1 MAAKYP
7 TSLLSDYGKM
17 PNKPMN
23 MPKIREEYKRA
34 PKTFDDLSDGSLTSA
49 SHFLETFKDGLSNE
63 TGECSNDTNNRLEM
77 NSRTSEGDASS
88 ASLAYSNLNA
98 QNSLSQNQSLGSANS
113 LFADSTSST
122 RNIVMQITDS
132 DINDVKRE
140 RLLNL
145 DQDSLSSLDR
155 DIPLMAPH
163 YDESDSE
170 NFTNNGDKQR
180 TSKAHY
186 FPGDLT

>member
-63 TGECSNDTNNRLEM
+63 TGECSNNTNNRHINGNTIN
-77 NSRTSEGDASS
+77 NSNNNNENNINYPS
-88 ASLAYSNLNA
+88 SLAI
-98 QNSLSQNQSLGSANS
+98 G
-113 LFADSTSST
+113 F
-122 RNIVMQITDS
+122 
-132 DINDVKRE
+132 
-140 RLLNL
+140 
-145 DQDSLSSLDR
+145 
-155 DIPLMAPH
+155 LM
-163 YDESDSE
+163 
-170 NFTNNGDKQR
+170 
-180 TSKAHY
+180 
-186 FPGDLT
+186 